1 MAYLTEEVT
10 KQDKKNQ
17 LNKKFKQLLEKRIVV
32 AKKKIDEQNNY
43 KKANEDLIRLVERRI
58 SIFQKELN

>member
-17 LNKKFKQLLEKRIVV
+17 FNKEFKQLLEKRIVV
-32 AKKKIDEQNNY
+32 AKKKIYEQNNY